1 MARFSQGLLQGLMQ
15 PAFGQNLYQVGR
27 AAAAGPAMTRASQ
40 RMKEERE
47 RTQRGVT
54 GGLFGLEQAVAEGR
68 DYQDALGSL
77 VGLGAT
83 PEQIAQAEQRGQVKR
98 QATLAQEQLETKERN
113 RKALEG
119 RAIEIAKGRN
129 DAEMVAALEGAD
141 VTFLRNYIATKPE
154 PEKPVVVAEGS
165 ALVSPEGEE
174 LYANAPDDKFN
185 DHLQTLVEQ
194 RKYTTESINNYAQS
208 RDRADLDPLDPAKDF
223 KPEDMAPQTYDKFYE
238 YQDATATANVSLQSN
253 RDLSNRLLTT
263 DITPGLLGNI
273 RTAFYTAAGVRD
285 ESEQAKTKFIREKN
299 TKIINSLPPGVA
311 SDTDIAIFSQG
322 FPPSNAGAAEIQDY
336 LDAEQRILSAAID
349 VGLLAENF
357 IEKQMGPDQ
366 VRAPTFVGFTRIAN
380 GYRQAAQQ
388 LDIDMQNAKTDQE
401 RQQILAEFT
410 DAFKIFPAKYR

>member
-15 PAFGQNLYQVGR
+15 PAFGQNLYEVGR
-27 AAAAGPAMTRASQ
+27 AAAAGPSMTRASQ

-47 RTQRGVT
+47 QTQRGVT
-54 GGLFGLEQAVAEGR
+54 GGLFGLEQAAAEGR
-68 DYQDALGSL
+68 DYQEAVGSL

-98 QATLAQEQLETKERN
+98 QATLAQEQLQTKERN
-113 RKALEG
+113 RKALED

-154 PEKPVVVAEGS
+154 PKKPVVVAEGS

-208 RDRADLDPLDPAKDF
+208 RNRADLLPLDPAKDF

-238 YQDATATANVSLQSN
+238 YQGAAATANVSLQSN

-263 DITPGLLGNI
+263 NITAGLLGNI

-285 ESEQAKTKFIREKN
+285 ESEQAKTKFIKKKN
-299 TKIINSLPPGVA
+299 TEIINSLPPGVA
-311 SDTDIAIFSQG
+311 SDTDIAIFSEG
-322 FPPSNAGAAEIQDY
+322 FPPSSAGAAEIQDY
-336 LDAEQRILSAAID
+336 LDAEQRIMSSAID

-380 GYRQAAQQ
+380 GYSQAAQQ
-388 LDIDMQNAKTDQE
+388 LDIDIQNAKTDEE

>member
-1 MARFSQGLLQGLMQ
+1 MAKFSQGLLQGLMQ

-27 AAAAGPAMTRASQ
+27 AAAAGPSMTRASQ
-40 RMKEERE
+40 RMQEERE
-47 RTQRGVT
+47 QTQRGVT
-54 GGLFGLEQAVAEGR
+54 GGLFGLEQAAAEGS
-68 DYQDALGSL
+68 DYQEAVGSL

-98 QATLAQEQLETKERN
+98 QATLAQEQLQTKERN
-113 RKALEG
+113 RKALES

-208 RDRADLDPLDPAKDF
+208 RNRADLDTLDPAKDF

-253 RDLSNRLLTT
+253 RDLSNTLLTT

-285 ESEQAKTKFIREKN
+285 EAEQAKTKFIREKN

-322 FPPSNAGAAEIQDY
+322 FPPSSAGAQEIQDY

-366 VRAPTFVGFTRIAN
+366 VRAPTFVGFTRVAN
-380 GYRQAAQQ
+380 GYNQAAQQ
-388 LDIDMQNAKTDQE
+388 LDIDMQNAKTDEE